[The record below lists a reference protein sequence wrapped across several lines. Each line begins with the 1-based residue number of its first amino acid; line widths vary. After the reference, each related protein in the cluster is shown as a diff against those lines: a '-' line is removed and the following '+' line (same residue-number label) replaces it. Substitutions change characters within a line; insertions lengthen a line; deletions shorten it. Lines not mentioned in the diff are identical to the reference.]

1 MPNGD
6 VLVVE
11 GNGPGEEPVTTPK
24 QWIAGKVK
32 ARSGKAGKGGNR
44 VTLLRRSPGTNTWTQ
59 HVYIEGLHSPFG
71 IQLIGVA
78 VVAAGV
84 YNSGLLARPRPDAGA
99 HFDYGPASPELLEAW
114 ARAQIERAEAAA
126 RAQASRQLKT
136 LNLTP
141 AKAQALLKFMADLG
155 RVEE

>member
-1 MPNGD
+1 MTPPPDLEYATRALRSSVVGD
-6 VLVVE
+6 TIFSF
-11 GNGPGEEPVTTPK
+11 GPQGLERWV
-24 QWIAGKVK
+24 
-32 ARSGKAGKGGNR
+32 
-44 VTLLRRSPGTNTWTQ
+44 VTLVSSRVVRAM
-59 HVYIEGLHSPFG
+59 PFG
-71 IQLIGVA
+71 ATEKWKERGWSLTA
-78 VVAAGV
+78 TPLSHHTAA
-84 YNSGLLARPRPDAGA
+84 
-99 HFDYGPASPELLEAW
+99 FPASPELLEAW